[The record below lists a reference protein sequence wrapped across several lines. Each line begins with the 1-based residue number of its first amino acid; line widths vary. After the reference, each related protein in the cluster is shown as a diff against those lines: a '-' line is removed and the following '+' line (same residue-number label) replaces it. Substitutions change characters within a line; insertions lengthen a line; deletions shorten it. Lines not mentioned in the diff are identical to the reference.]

1 MSIKDLTWYP
11 IYSRIPSN
19 RKAEM
24 YTLLFLLGF
33 TIFVGVVFFCIMG
46 VE

>member
-1 MSIKDLTWYP
+1 LENGNWRGEDKNMT
-11 IYSRIPSN
+11 
-19 RKAEM
+19 
-24 YTLLFLLGF
+24 TLLFLLGF